1 MNFTLRVQRWSEG
14 QCNQINSS
22 DSSSFPFFF
31 LMFFLHESAIAFN
44 IYIVIMQVQWYYMWL
59 AVVKT
64 SWDFIS
70 EVNFH
75 GCILFK
81 VLFIL
86 SKFTCYVSCFCV
98 SLVPF
103 VLYIVKFKFVDFWNS
118 CILLSRENK
127 MSIYPRKKKK
137 KKLKIW
143 RDKKKRKRSFL
154 LRTLSLSSP

>member
-1 MNFTLRVQRWSEG
+1 
-14 QCNQINSS
+14 
-22 DSSSFPFFF
+22 
-31 LMFFLHESAIAFN
+31 
-44 IYIVIMQVQWYYMWL
+44 MQVQWYYMWL

-137 KKLKIW
+137 NLKYEGIRKKEREAFFWGHCHWARPNRKKLSGFYVW
-143 RDKKKRKRSFL
+143 TAMSFL
-154 LRTLSLSSP
+154 SQN